1 MSRQDVEIVR
11 RSFGAWNEGDVEAI
25 RRIYTEDVLVAGG
38 SGLGG
43 SLGGGDPIGRWVADV
58 REPWAEVRWDLE
70 RIFDGDGVVV
80 GFYRVFGTGRRSGV
94 EVAGDLAAVY
104 RIRDG
109 LIASERVYLDRA
121 EALEAAGLQRADSA
135 LD

>member
-58 REPWAEVRWDLE
+58 REPWAEVRCDLE

-80 GFYRVFGTGRRSGV
+80 GFI
-94 EVAGDLAAVY
+94 EC
-104 RIRDG
+104 
-109 LIASERVYLDRA
+109 
-121 EALEAAGLQRADSA
+121 SA
-135 LD
+135 LAGAAASRWRVISPPSTASATG

>member
-58 REPWAEVRWDLE
+58 REPWAEVRWDSSAYSTATAWL
-70 RIFDGDGVVV
+70 
-80 GFYRVFGTGRRSGV
+80 
-94 EVAGDLAAVY
+94 LAF
-104 RIRDG
+104 I
-109 LIASERVYLDRA
+109 EC
-121 EALEAAGLQRADSA
+121 SA
-135 LD
+135 LAGAAASRWRVISPPSTASATG